1 MTAQVLS
8 TRVLN
13 RTLLARQHLLERT
26 TMPALAMV
34 EHLVGLQA
42 QIPTNPYLGLW
53 ARLDGFRPPELETL
67 LTERLAVRMVV
78 MRGTIHLLSTDDAL
92 TLRPVMQPVL
102 DDELF
107 RNKTWSVGLRGVDVA
122 PVLELGRRMVEERP
136 RTLGELRAAIAE
148 RWPEYDATT
157 LAYTCRN
164 QLPTFQVTP
173 RGLWHRSGQV
183 ALTTIDTW
191 SGRPL
196 GTETAPDATIL
207 RYLAAFG
214 PASTGDVAAWSRLR
228 GMREPM
234 ERLRP
239 RLRTYRDERGR
250 ELFDLPDAPIADP
263 EVPAPVRFLPDYDN
277 VLLSHD
283 DRSRVIPAAI
293 RANAQEPDR
302 RGGVLGRRL
311 HGRVLDDDGQGARP
325 DDHARTDDGADAPP
339 SGSRS
344 RPRRSP
350 CSASSWMTGT
360 SSRIRCAGRPDGR
373 RRAQQRL
380 G

>member
-1 MTAQVLS
+1 
-8 TRVLN
+8 
-13 RTLLARQHLLERT
+13 
-26 TMPALAMV
+26 MPAIDMV
-34 EHLVGLQA
+34 EHLVGMQA

-53 ARLDGFRPPELETL
+53 SRIAGFEPAELEGL
-67 LTERLAVRMVV
+67 LLDRRAVRMVV

-92 TLRPVMQPVL
+92 ALRPVMQPVL

-107 RNKTWSVGLRGVDVA
+107 RNKTWSVGLEGVDIG
-122 PVLELGRRMVEERP
+122 PVLELGRRMVEEKPRP
-136 RTLGELRAAIAE
+136 LSELRAAIAE

-164 QLPTFQVTP
+164 QLPTFQVPP

-196 GTETAPDATIL
+196 GTETAPDAVIL

-214 PASTGDVAAWSRLR
+214 PASTSDVAAWSRLK

-239 RLRTYRDERGR
+239 RLRLFRDERGR

-263 EVPAPVRFLPDYDN
+263 EVPAPVRLLPDYDN
-277 VLLSHD
+277 VVLSHD
-283 DRSRVIPAAI
+283 DRSRMIPPAI
-293 RANAQEPDR
+293 RANAR
-302 RGGVLGRRL
+302 LLVGGAGFLV
-311 HGRVLDDDGQGARP
+311 DGFAAGFWTTQGKRGARTMTLEP
-325 DDHARTDDGADAPP
+325 MTPLTADQRGDVEAEALEMLRFLEDGRDVSSDEVSWKVEDGA
-339 SGSRS
+339 
-344 RPRRSP
+344 PR
-350 CSASSWMTGT
+350 
-360 SSRIRCAGRPDGR
+360 
-373 RRAQQRL
+373 
-380 G
+380 

>member
-13 RTLLARQHLLERT
+13 RTLLARQHLLDRT
-26 TMPALAMV
+26 PMPALAMV
-34 EHLVGLQA
+34 EHLVGMQA
-42 QIPTNPYLGLW
+42 QIPTNPYLGLR
-53 ARLDGFRPPELETL
+53 ARLDGFAPPELETL
-67 LTERLAVRMVV
+67 LTERQAVRMVL
-78 MRGTIHLLSTDDAL
+78 MRGTIHLVSTDDAL
-92 TLRPVMQPVL
+92 ALRPVMQPVL
-102 DDELF
+102 DAELF
-107 RNKTWSVGLRGVDVA
+107 KNRTWSVGLQGVDIG

-196 GTETAPDATIL
+196 ATETAPDATIL

-214 PASTGDVAAWSRLR
+214 PASTGDVTAWSRLT
-228 GMREPM
+228 GLRESM

-239 RLRTYRDERGR
+239 GLRIFRDERGR

-263 EVPAPVRFLPDYDN
+263 DVPAPVRFLPDYDN
-277 VLLSHD
+277 VFLSHD
-283 DRSRVIPAAI
+283 DRSRIIPTDVRASARSLVGGAAFSVDGFM
-293 RANAQEPDR
+293 AGFWTTKGKGPDR
-302 RGGVLGRRL
+302 TITLEPMTTLSATQRHAVEAEALAMIRFLEDGR
-311 HGRVLDDDGQGARP
+311 DA
-325 DDHARTDDGADAPP
+325 GADPVRWA
-339 SGSRS
+339 
-344 RPRRSP
+344 
-350 CSASSWMTGT
+350 T
-360 SSRIRCAGRPDGR
+360 
-373 RRAQQRL
+373 
-380 G
+380 

>member
-26 TMPALAMV
+26 AIPALGMV
-34 EHLVGLQA
+34 EHLVGMQA

-53 ARLDGFRPPELETL
+53 ARIDAFAPVELETL
-67 LTERLAVRMVV
+67 LLDRRAVRMVL
-78 MRGTIHLLSTDDAL
+78 MRGTIHLVSTDDAL
-92 TLRPVMQPVL
+92 ALRPVMQPVL
-102 DDELF
+102 DAELYK
-107 RNKTWSVGLRGVDVA
+107 NKTWSVGLEGVDIG

-136 RTLGELRAAIAE
+136 RPLSELRAAIAE

-196 GTETAPDATIL
+196 ATETAPDATIR

-214 PASTGDVAAWSRLR
+214 PASTGDVGAWSRLT
-228 GMREPM
+228 GLREAM

-239 RLRTYRDERGR
+239 GLQTFRDERGR
-250 ELFDLPDAPIADP
+250 ELFDLPDAPIAEPD
-263 EVPAPVRFLPDYDN
+263 VAAPVRFLPDYDN
-277 VLLSHD
+277 VFLSHD
-283 DRSRVIPAAI
+283 DRSRVIPAPI
-293 RANAQEPDR
+293 RANARSLIGGAAFMVDGFGAGFWTTKGKGPDR
-302 RGGVLGRRL
+302 TITLEPMTALTAGQRGEVEAEARALARF
-311 HGRVLDDDGQGARP
+311 LDDGRDPGP
-325 DDHARTDDGADAPP
+325 DPVR
-339 SGSRS
+339 
-344 RPRRSP
+344 
-350 CSASSWMTGT
+350 W
-360 SSRIRCAGRPDGR
+360 AG
-373 RRAQQRL
+373 
-380 G
+380 

>member
-13 RTLLARQHLLERT
+13 RTLLARQHLLARAS
-26 TMPALAMV
+26 MPAIDMV
-34 EHLVGLQA
+34 EHLVGMQA

-53 ARLDGFRPPELETL
+53 SRLEGFEPAELEGL
-67 LTERLAVRMVV
+67 LLDRRAVRMVV

-92 TLRPVMQPVL
+92 ALRPVMQPVL

-107 RNKTWSVGLRGVDVA
+107 RNKTWSVGLEGVDIG
-122 PVLELGRRMVEERP
+122 PVLELGRRMVEEKPRP
-136 RTLGELRAAIAE
+136 LSELRAAIAE

-164 QLPTFQVTP
+164 QLPTFQVPP

-196 GTETAPDATIL
+196 GTETAPDAVIL

-214 PASTGDVAAWSRLR
+214 PASTSDVAAWSRLK

-263 EVPAPVRFLPDYDN
+263 EVPAPVRLLPDYDN
-277 VLLSHD
+277 VVLSHD
-283 DRSRVIPAAI
+283 DRSRMIPPAI
-293 RANAQEPDR
+293 RANAR
-302 RGGVLGRRL
+302 LLVGGAGFLV
-311 HGRVLDDDGQGARP
+311 DGFAAGFWTTEGKRGARTMTLEP
-325 DDHARTDDGADAPP
+325 MTPLTADQRGDVEAEALEMLRFLEDGRDVSSDEVSWKLEDGA
-339 SGSRS
+339 
-344 RPRRSP
+344 PR
-350 CSASSWMTGT
+350 
-360 SSRIRCAGRPDGR
+360 
-373 RRAQQRL
+373 
-380 G
+380 

>member
-1 MTAQVLS
+1 MLS

-26 TMPALAMV
+26 AMPALAMV
-34 EHLVGLQA
+34 EHLVGMQA

-53 ARLDGFRPPELETL
+53 TRLEGFRPPELETL
-67 LTERLAVRMVV
+67 LTERLAVRMVL
-78 MRGTIHLLSTDDAL
+78 MRGTIHLVSTDDAL
-92 TLRPVMQPVL
+92 ALRPVMQPVL

-107 RNKTWSVGLRGVDVA
+107 KNRTWSVGLQGVDIG
-122 PVLELGRRMVEERP
+122 PILELGRRMVEERP
-136 RTLGELRAAIAE
+136 RPLSELRAAIAE
-148 RWPEYDATT
+148 RWPELDATT

-214 PASTGDVAAWSRLR
+214 PASTGDVAAWSRLK
-228 GMREPM
+228 GLREPM

-239 RLRTYRDERGR
+239 ALRTFRDERGR
-250 ELFDLPDAPIADP
+250 ELFDVPDAPIADP
-263 EVPAPVRFLPDYDN
+263 HLPAPVRFLPDYDN
-277 VLLSHD
+277 VFLSHD
-283 DRSRVIPAAI
+283 DRSRVIPPEI
-293 RANAQEPDR
+293 RANARMLIGGSAFTVDGFGAGFWTTKGKGPDR
-302 RGGVLGRRL
+302 TMTLEPMTALSTAQR
-311 HGRVLDDDGQGARP
+311 
-325 DDHARTDDGADAPP
+325 DAVEAE
-339 SGSRS
+339 GLALLRFLE
-344 RPRRSP
+344 
-350 CSASSWMTGT
+350 
-360 SSRIRCAGRPDGR
+360 DGR
-373 RRAQQRL
+373 DPGPDPVRWA